1 MLLRLNFI
9 GIQHIFRRV
18 QLHAVDCCHLSVVNN
33 IMPAVQNDRA
43 CVIVQDLA
51 GWCYLCCNV
60 AIVGDITIGME
71 YNIALTRHILPV
83 QPPLAFTQSMNRS
96 GDFAFGGNLAYID
109 NAVILIPN
117 MPDGSIGLHNHGASR
132 SNPALAGFEIFLFE
146 GLVKQILRVNVK
158 DTYSGPQYN
167 IASGGLQLA
176 VIDDKALCRHF
187 YAIFAVD

>member
-1 MLLRLNFI
+1 
-9 GIQHIFRRV
+9 
-18 QLHAVDCCHLSVVNN
+18 
-33 IMPAVQNDRA
+33 
-43 CVIVQDLA
+43 
-51 GWCYLCCNV
+51 
-60 AIVGDITIGME
+60 
-71 YNIALTRHILPV
+71 
-83 QPPLAFTQSMNRS
+83 
-96 GDFAFGGNLAYID
+96 
-109 NAVILIPN
+109 

-187 YAIFAVD
+187 YAIFAVDYAGVVNNMLFQGKHLNFPVRLQ